1 MVLQGF
7 LSENDKKE
15 VDSITSRLEFLN
27 LNLSKVNERYSR
39 LSHAYQFGTLSPER
53 FNTDVEKLDVEEKQM
68 QEQIK
73 KLEMELNNKRIR
85 ELSREDFKRAINN
98 FESVFTNGN
107 VQAQKAFLRSLI
119 DNIVVGEGKIAI
131 NYSI

>member
-1 MVLQGF
+1 
-7 LSENDKKE
+7 
-15 VDSITSRLEFLN
+15 
-27 LNLSKVNERYSR
+27 
-39 LSHAYQFGTLSPER
+39 
-53 FNTDVEKLDVEEKQM
+53 M

-73 KLEMELNNKRIR
+73 KLEIELNNKRIR

-98 FESVFTNGN
+98 LESIFTNGN
-107 VQAQKAFLRSLI
+107 IQAQKAFLRSLI

>member
-1 MVLQGF
+1 
-7 LSENDKKE
+7 
-15 VDSITSRLEFLN
+15 
-27 LNLSKVNERYSR
+27 
-39 LSHAYQFGTLSPER
+39 
-53 FNTDVEKLDVEEKQM
+53 M

-73 KLEMELNNKRIR
+73 KLEIELNNKRIR

>member
-1 MVLQGF
+1 M
-7 LSENDKKE
+7 
-15 VDSITSRLEFLN
+15 
-27 LNLSKVNERYSR
+27 
-39 LSHAYQFGTLSPER
+39 
-53 FNTDVEKLDVEEKQM
+53 EEKQM

-73 KLEMELNNKRIR
+73 KLEIELNNKRIR

-98 FESVFTNGN
+98 LESIFTNGN
-107 VQAQKAFLRSLI
+107 IQAQKAFLRSLI